1 MQMYFLLA
9 WKNIWRNRKRTW
21 ITASSIGFAVFFAC
35 LLQSMQLG
43 SYERMIDNSVRFFTG
58 HLAIHQ
64 KDYWDDKI
72 LDNSFNDQNVPNSE
86 FSNELIEVSIPRIN
100 SFAFASSGQ
109 KTKGVIVNGIDPEK
123 EAKMNSLDQKVI
135 SGTYISKGFAII
147 AEGLADQLK
156 IGVEDTLILI
166 SQGYHGVNAA
176 AKFPISGIVKFPV
189 PELNKSAVYLELTDA
204 QEFYGAYN
212 LLTSYNILLEN
223 SSYTQTIKS
232 EVENLLSGTDLEVM
246 SWREMMPEIIQG
258 IEMDYYGGLIMIY
271 ILYLII
277 GFGIFGTFLMMTKER
292 SYEFAIL
299 TSIGM
304 KKAKIQL
311 MVTLEILMLSF
322 FGVFLGLLTS
332 FPFLLYFSFNPI
344 EITGDSAKAFE
355 DFGYE
360 AIVPFSMEPEVFYH
374 QGIVVL
380 IIALFLGIYPL
391 LIIKNLKI
399 TKAIKE

>member
-1 MQMYFLLA
+1 MYFLLA

-35 LLQSMQLG
+35 LVQSMQLG

-64 KDYWDDKI
+64 KEYWDDKI
-72 LDNSFNDQNVPNSE
+72 LDNSFSAEQIPQLELSQ
-86 FSNELIEVSIPRIN
+86 ELIEVSIPRIN
-100 SFAFASSGQ
+100 SFALASSGE
-109 KTKGVIVNGIDPEK
+109 KTKGVMINGIDPVK
-123 EAKMNSLDQKVI
+123 EADMNSLHEKIID
-135 SGTYISKGFAII
+135 GNYLSKGKAII
-147 AEGLADQLK
+147 AEGLAEQLK
-156 IGVEDTLILI
+156 IRAGDTLILI
-166 SQGYHGVNAA
+166 SQGYHGVNSA
-176 AKFPISGIVKFPV
+176 AKYPISGIVKFPV
-189 PELNKSAVYLELTDA
+189 PELNKTAVYLELTDA
-204 QEFYGAYN
+204 QEFYGAYD

-223 SSYTQTIKS
+223 SSYTETIKS
-232 EVENLLSGTDLEVM
+232 EVESLLAETDLEVM

-299 TSIGM
+299 SSIGM
-304 KKAKIQL
+304 KKAKIQI
-311 MVTLEILMLSF
+311 MVTVEILMLSLL
-322 FGVFLGLLTS
+322 GVFLGLLTS

-344 EITGDSAKAFE
+344 EITGDSARAFE

-391 LIIKNLKI
+391 FFIKNLKI